1 MRDFSEGKG
10 GGRAGGYRRTM
21 RGIVR
26 ALWAGVFDFG
36 QSYELMLDTVRL
48 GLTNAWYAGA
58 ASVGITPTEL
68 SVGERRSIEDVI
80 HSEQSHIEGFLD
92 AVQAGSKA
100 NGGKLRP
107 QLQRVEMWANRYNDV
122 MNRARTEAASDP
134 KLQWTLGPTK
144 THCSSCYRLAGKTKR
159 AKTWHEQG
167 ILPQNPVNEKLE
179 CKGFNCLCALLPTDE
194 PLSKGPLPNL
204 P

>member
-1 MRDFSEGKG
+1 
-10 GGRAGGYRRTM
+10 M
-21 RGIVR
+21 RGILR

-36 QSYELMLDTVRL
+36 QSYALMLDTVRL

-80 HSEQSHIEGFLD
+80 RSEQSHIEEFLS

-100 NGGKLRP
+100 NKGKLRP

-122 MNRARTEAASDP
+122 MSRARTEAESDP
-134 KLQWTLGPTK
+134 KLMWTLGPTK
-144 THCSSCYRLAGKTKR
+144 THCNSCYRLSGKTKR

-167 ILPQNPVNEKLE
+167 VLPRNPPNEKLE
-179 CKGFNCLCALLPTDE
+179 CLGWNCLCELLPTDE
-194 PLSKGPLPNL
+194 PLSRGPLPKL